1 MKYDITC
8 TIILCAEPD
17 IHVQIYYIRLKNTSI
32 IWIGSEP
39 VRLRLLIQKNSSKNI
54 HSHYAGTLYV
64 FWDKWIRKLL
74 FDWILSS
81 FK

>member
-17 IHVQIYYIRLKNTSI
+17 INVQIYYIRLTKYFFYLNRFRTS
-32 IWIGSEP
+32 EA
-39 VRLRLLIQKNSSKNI
+39 QTTYTKNSSKNI

-64 FWDKWIRKLL
+64 FWDKWIRTLL